1 MFLFETVKRDK
12 EVSVGYMKIFEMEQ
26 LLLDQ
31 GREEGLAE
39 GRKQGLEEGRQEERV
54 NTERERRR
62 AQAAEEELARLKKE
76 LEQIRGK

>member
-1 MFLFETVKRDK
+1 
-12 EVSVGYMKIFEMEQ
+12 MKIFEMEQ

-31 GREEGLAE
+31 GREEGRIE
-39 GRKQGLEEGRQEERV
+39 GRKKGLEEGRQEERV

-76 LEQIRGK
+76 LAQIKGN